1 MIRKLIFTI
10 FTTCIISSM
19 QGQSTFE
26 DLKKDLVVTSGDKMT
41 INIFR
46 MVNIEG
52 VDMQIK
58 FYAESP
64 LSGLM
69 SRDHFVNLFFEIY
82 QELLDAKGA
91 ISVVTL
97 DELIGEPDES
107 INIYFAHSGMQI
119 ASKSGS
125 ESNKTTILWKDYFS
139 NN

>member
-1 MIRKLIFTI
+1 MKRKLLLTLSAI
-10 FTTCIISSM
+10 CILISSDA
-19 QGQSTFE
+19 QTTFE
-26 DLKKDLVVTSGDKMT
+26 DLKKDLVINTTDKMT
-41 INIFR
+41 LNLYR

-64 LSGLM
+64 LNGLM

-82 QELLDAKGA
+82 QELLDAKSA
-91 ISVVTL
+91 VNIVPL
-97 DELIGEPDES
+97 DELIGEADET

-119 ASKSGS
+119 ASKSGT
-125 ESNKTTILWKDYFS
+125 ETNKTTILWKDYFS